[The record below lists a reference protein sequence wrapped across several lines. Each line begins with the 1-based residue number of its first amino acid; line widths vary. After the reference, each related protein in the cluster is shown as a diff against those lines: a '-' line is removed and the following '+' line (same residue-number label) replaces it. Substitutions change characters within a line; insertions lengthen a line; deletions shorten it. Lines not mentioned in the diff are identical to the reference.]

1 MFTLDKNKTPRHWS
15 PREDIPTL
23 AHTARLAAAG
33 VLAQLAVLRRP
44 KGTGGDAA
52 EAQRQE
58 AAIAAVEEGVL
69 KLARND
75 LQQQQ
80 QQEAGT
86 ARSGSSS
93 SDRGARRSSKALPSS
108 ELTPCAP
115 VIPFRVN
122 PDMIDNVIKM

>member
-1 MFTLDKNKTPRHWS
+1 MRCTPLRFNEMFTLDKNKTPRHWS
-15 PREDIPTL
+15 PREDIPAL

-44 KGTGGDAA
+44 RSTGGDAA

-80 QQEAGT
+80 QQQQQEAG
-86 ARSGSSS
+86 AVGSGSPS
-93 SDRGARRSSKALPSS
+93 SDRGARRS
-108 ELTPCAP
+108 
-115 VIPFRVN
+115 
-122 PDMIDNVIKM
+122 